1 MNFCLDQT
9 HQVRE
14 GRFRIFFFE
23 MILRNES
30 VVPAV
35 YVGLAW
41 QWETQSSNSKYF
53 DDQIKDIHFAFK
65 LNPLKYPQTIVY
77 YPLL

>member
-1 MNFCLDQT
+1 MLGPGPGTSFPYD
-9 HQVRE
+9 
-14 GRFRIFFFE
+14 FFKI
-23 MILRNES
+23 ILRNES